1 MADATPDD
9 ETARA
14 RSRDI
19 TPETVA
25 RIAIDADY
33 NRKIIE
39 ESRANE
45 GKTFGLFKGQ
55 PLLLLTTTGAKSGE
69 PRTTPVVYTR
79 DGDHLII
86 IASKGGSSAHPAW
99 FLNLLAHPEVT
110 VEVGIE
116 QVQMRAVVPEGEE
129 RDRLYAQQAAAMPA
143 FTAYQAKTTRRIPV
157 VALERV
163 R

>member
-9 ETARA
+9 EAAKA

-39 ESRANE
+39 EFRANE

-69 PRTTPVVYTR
+69 PRTTPVV
-79 DGDHLII
+79 
-86 IASKGGSSAHPAW
+86 
-99 FLNLLAHPEVT
+99 
-110 VEVGIE
+110 
-116 QVQMRAVVPEGEE
+116 
-129 RDRLYAQQAAAMPA
+129 
-143 FTAYQAKTTRRIPV
+143 
-157 VALERV
+157 
-163 R
+163 